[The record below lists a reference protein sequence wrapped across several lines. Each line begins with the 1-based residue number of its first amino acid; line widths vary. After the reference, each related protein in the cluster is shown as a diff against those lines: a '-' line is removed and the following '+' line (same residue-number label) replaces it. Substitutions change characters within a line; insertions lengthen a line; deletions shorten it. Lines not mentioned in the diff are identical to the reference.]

1 MKLAALCTLLNT
13 FFVVALGN
21 TGIEN
26 DGLGVPSHLSSE
38 AESNTASD
46 NDAAVQ
52 LYRRLL
58 GHKRA
63 EQIEA
68 AKQIVAISSLQK
80 QRDMLKTLF
89 TKLFSVMVHAKV
101 HLMESSFTPG
111 DPFPTENHL
120 KETLSTV
127 LENTAFLGDI
137 VLRLPDIAH
146 ELLDN
151 NDDWK
156 LLIQW
161 AIDFTN
167 DTHIFVGKDQQLV
180 SMMAQELGVIDRDPD
195 FINPYK
201 KETQVEQAVDR
212 ELERIL
218 SEQKRKLQKKER
230 REQKR
235 KQKGP
240 RMSSPARVEL

>member
-1 MKLAALCTLLNT
+1 
-13 FFVVALGN
+13 
-21 TGIEN
+21 
-26 DGLGVPSHLSSE
+26 
-38 AESNTASD
+38 
-46 NDAAVQ
+46 
-52 LYRRLL
+52 
-58 GHKRA
+58 
-63 EQIEA
+63 
-68 AKQIVAISSLQK
+68 
-80 QRDMLKTLF
+80 
-89 TKLFSVMVHAKV
+89 MVHAKV

-127 LENTAFLGDI
+127 LDNTAFLGDI